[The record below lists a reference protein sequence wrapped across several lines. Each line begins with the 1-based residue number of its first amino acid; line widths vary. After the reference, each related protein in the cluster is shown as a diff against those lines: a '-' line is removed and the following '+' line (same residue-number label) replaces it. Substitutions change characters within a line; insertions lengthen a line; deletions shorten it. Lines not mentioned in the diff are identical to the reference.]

1 MTSSRNRSITA
12 FHGRRDFATVT
23 ASRKEQNGPFK
34 GSLTGVAVAKAAN
47 VSQSTVSLVLS
58 GKAAGRVSAATHALV
73 EETARRLGYQPN
85 VSAQMLRTGMA
96 KVLALAVP
104 NVKQPYFGQI
114 FVAAEEAA
122 REFEYSVILIDTST
136 DPAWA
141 ARLVSMLR
149 SRLVAGCV
157 VYASDSASEDTLR
170 PVRRQILFIE
180 GENPRTSGIDLDLR
194 AGMRAVANHFAT
206 LGHKRIGYFA
216 AEYPKAT
223 FKRRFRAL
231 LAEFDRLGLRHEPE
245 WQASASF
252 ELDPATETARRL
264 LEKCQFTAL
273 FCDDDLLAA
282 AVYRA
287 ASQLGVSIPDQLSV
301 VGFNDLELARML
313 HPELTSV
320 AIPANSIGAI
330 AVDRLLRQVK
340 QKRPAP
346 PYVADLELQLRA
358 STAAPPRDTDTR
370 ASDSQ
375 IESKGI
381 PVRGRS

>member
-1 MTSSRNRSITA
+1 MTSSRKGSITA
-12 FHGRRDFATVT
+12 FHAGRDIATV
-23 ASRKEQNGPFK
+23 AAPRKESNGPFRD
-34 GSLTGVAVAKAAN
+34 SLTGVAVAKAAS

-58 GKAAGRVSAATHALV
+58 GKAAGRVSAATQALV

-114 FVAAEEAA
+114 FVAAELAA
-122 REFEYSVILIDTST
+122 REFEYSVILIDTTT
-136 DPAWA
+136 DPGWA
-141 ARLVSMLR
+141 GRLVSMLR
-149 SRLVAGCV
+149 SRLVAGCI
-157 VYASDSASEDTLR
+157 VYASDGASEETLR
-170 PVRRQILFIE
+170 PARRQILFIE
-180 GENPRTSGIDLDLR
+180 AENPRTSGIDLDLQ
-194 AGMRAVANHFAT
+194 AGMRAVANHFAA

-252 ELDPATETARRL
+252 ELDPATEAARRL
-264 LEKCQFTAL
+264 LEKSRFTAL

-287 ASQLGVSIPDQLSV
+287 AGQLGVAIPGQLSV

-320 AIPANSIGAI
+320 AIPANAIGAI
-330 AVDRLLRQVK
+330 AVDRLLRQVQ
-340 QKRPAP
+340 QKRAAP
-346 PYVADLELQLRA
+346 PYVAGLELRLRA
-358 STAAPPRDTDTR
+358 STAPPP
-370 ASDSQ
+370 A
-375 IESKGI
+375 G
-381 PVRGRS
+381 